1 MALNFVPAKHRRF
14 LAETRSAYLFLL
26 PSLIIFGVFM
36 IYPMLYGFWISF
48 HRWSLLGE
56 PFFNN
61 GANYPKL
68 LTDKNFWNS
77 LRITT
82 VYTAMFVP
90 SITVVALIVA
100 GALNGPIRFKGLLR
114 SLYFVP
120 IMSSAIIV
128 GLCFEWIY
136 NGEVGVL
143 AFLMDWLGFPK
154 VGLLGSKQTVLPALA
169 AMTVWWVL
177 GYYVTIYLAGL
188 QSIPAHLYEAARIDG
203 ANGWHLV
210 RYVTVPLM
218 RPIILLVIVLATIA
232 SFKIFDAIYVM
243 TYGGPAGA
251 TIVMTW
257 LIFQEA
263 FLNYKFGYAAAI
275 TYALFVI
282 VLAITLIELRVLRA
296 RYEY

>member
-1 MALNFVPAKHRRF
+1 M
-14 LAETRSAYLFLL
+14 
-26 PSLIIFGVFM
+26 
-36 IYPMLYGFWISF
+36 
-48 HRWSLLGE
+48 
-56 PFFNN
+56 
-61 GANYPKL
+61 
-68 LTDKNFWNS
+68 
-77 LRITT
+77 
-82 VYTAMFVP
+82 
-90 SITVVALIVA
+90 A

-143 AFLMDWLGFPK
+143 AFVMDLLGLPK

-169 AMTVWWVL
+169 AMTVWSVL
-177 GYYVTIYLAGL
+177 GYYMTIYLAGL

-218 RPIILLVIVLATIA
+218 RPIILLVIVLATIT

-251 TIVMTW
+251 TIVLTW
-257 LIFQEA
+257 LIYLEA
-263 FLNYKFGYAAAI
+263 FQNFRFGYAAAM
-275 TYALFVI
+275 TYVLFLI
-282 VLAITLIELRVLRA
+282 VLAITVIQLRLLRT

>member
-1 MALNFVPAKHRRF
+1 MD
-14 LAETRSAYLFLL
+14 
-26 PSLIIFGVFM
+26 
-36 IYPMLYGFWISF
+36 
-48 HRWSLLGE
+48 LLG
-56 PFFNN
+56 
-61 GANYPKL
+61 L
-68 LTDKNFWNS
+68 
-77 LRITT
+77 
-82 VYTAMFVP
+82 
-90 SITVVALIVA
+90 
-100 GALNGPIRFKGLLR
+100 
-114 SLYFVP
+114 
-120 IMSSAIIV
+120 
-128 GLCFEWIY
+128 
-136 NGEVGVL
+136 
-143 AFLMDWLGFPK
+143 PK

-263 FLNYKFGYAAAI
+263 FLNYKFGYATAI
-275 TYALFVI
+275 TYALFAI
-282 VLAITLIELRVLRA
+282 VLAVTLIELRVLRA